1 MDEMTKDVAVEEVE
15 VKKSKSKSSSK
26 KAGTKEQAAKNT
38 EEQTTKKVEEK
49 ETPVA
54 KPAKEYKPN
63 DIIQC
68 HSVFPG
74 KFLFSGPKTKAIYP
88 FEASGDICY
97 VEYQDLLS
105 AMLAKKKSIMAPYI
119 VIDDEELLEGMH
131 WKQVRK
137 IYDDMYDA
145 RDLDQLLEMPFKSF
159 EKSFAKLPIGAK
171 KRVMMTISSKVR
183 SGEFSEMNKI
193 RLVDEACSSN
203 IAVLLSR

>member
-1 MDEMTKDVAVEEVE
+1 MDETINENAVEETE
-15 VKKSKSKSSSK
+15 KKSTK
-26 KAGTKEQAAKNT
+26 KTAAKV
-38 EEQTTKKVEEK
+38 TKTV
-49 ETPVA
+49 
-54 KPAKEYKPN
+54 KEYKPN

-74 KFLFSGPKTKAIYP
+74 RFLFSGPKTKAVYP

-119 VIDDEELLEGMH
+119 VIDDEELLEGIH
-131 WKQVRK
+131 WKQVK
-137 IYDDMYDA
+137 KTYDDMYA
-145 RDLDQLLEMPFKSF
+145 AKDLDKLLDMPFQSF
-159 EKSFAKLPIGAK
+159 KKNFEKLPIGAK
-171 KRVMMTISSKVR
+171 KRVMMTISSRVR

>member
-1 MDEMTKDVAVEEVE
+1 MDEMINEAVIAETE
-15 VKKSKSKSSSK
+15 KKSTSK
-26 KAGTKEQAAKNT
+26 KSTAK
-38 EEQTTKKVEEK
+38 K
-49 ETPVA
+49 ETVA
-54 KPAKEYKPN
+54 TREYKPN
-63 DIIQC
+63 DIIPC

-74 KFLFSGPKTKAIYP
+74 RFLFSGPKTKAVYP

-119 VIDDEELLEGMH
+119 VVDDEELLETIH
-131 WKQVRK
+131 WKQVKK
-137 IYDDMYDA
+137 IYDDMYA
-145 RDLDQLLEMPFKSF
+145 AKDLDKLLDMPFQTFKKNF
-159 EKSFAKLPIGAK
+159 EKLPIGAK
-171 KRVMMTISSKVR
+171 KRVMMTISSRVR

>member
-1 MDEMTKDVAVEEVE
+1 MDEMINEAVEETE
-15 VKKSKSKSSSK
+15 KKSSAKKS
-26 KAGTKEQAAKNT
+26 
-38 EEQTTKKVEEK
+38 TKKVES
-49 ETPVA
+49 VQ
-54 KPAKEYKPN
+54 KPAREYKPN

-74 KFLFSGPKTKAIYP
+74 RFLFSGPKTKAVYP

-119 VIDDEELLEGMH
+119 VIDDEELLEGIH
-131 WKQVRK
+131 WKQVKK
-137 IYDDMYDA
+137 IYDDMYVA
-145 RDLDQLLEMPFKSF
+145 KDLDKLLDMPFATFKKNF
-159 EKSFAKLPIGAK
+159 EKLPIGAK